1 MSKEWPQRGGAGS
14 GGGSGF
20 PGRRREGQ
28 SPPLS
33 RPPPRRECL
42 RSRAPLTRPQ
52 TPWHTVGEGILALGW
67 RGLGAAQ
74 REAAGARRG
83 DAGAGRG
90 ESALHLG
97 GRRLQAD
104 PELRSRGALRPV
116 PRSQPGRG
124 TGRGATGAGGGL
136 DVRRCGSLGL
146 PMLTEPENNV
156 TSRPTPA
163 AGGERRREPLPG
175 VAGGVVGAWW
185 GVTGAEP
192 IAGVWSPLRLIPR
205 LPNWL
210 SRSILGF
217 QGHCRLI
224 FRAAPWPGDRRQS
237 RDSGHRHARGA
248 WSEAKLT
255 QASASS
261 LGNGFSN
268 RVSRGSGENLW
279 RKG

>member
-14 GGGSGF
+14 GGF

-33 RPPPRRECL
+33 RPPPRRERL
-42 RSRAPLTRPQ
+42 RPGAPLTRPQ
-52 TPWHTVGEGILALGW
+52 TPWHTVGEGVPALGW

-90 ESALHLG
+90 ESARHLG

-104 PELRSRGALRPV
+104 TELRSRGALLPV
-116 PRSQPGRG
+116 PRSQPSRG
-124 TGRGATGAGGGL
+124 TGRGATGAGWGL
-136 DVRRCGSLGL
+136 DVRRCGSLVL

-156 TSRPTPA
+156 TCGPTPA

-175 VAGGVVGAWW
+175 VAGRGGGGANRRGLVVVARN
-185 GVTGAEP
+185 P
-192 IAGVWSPLRLIPR
+192 SPPHLAVPEHPR
-205 LPNWL
+205 LPGPL
-210 SRSILGF
+210 PPHLQSSTL
-217 QGHCRLI
+217 
-224 FRAAPWPGDRRQS
+224 ARRQS

-248 WSEAKLT
+248 WDEAKLT
-255 QASASS
+255 QASASA
-261 LGNGFSN
+261 LRNGLSN
-268 RVSRGSGENLW
+268 RVSRGSGESQW

>member
-1 MSKEWPQRGGAGS
+1 M
-14 GGGSGF
+14 
-20 PGRRREGQ
+20 
-28 SPPLS
+28 
-33 RPPPRRECL
+33 
-42 RSRAPLTRPQ
+42 
-52 TPWHTVGEGILALGW
+52 GEGILALGW

-175 VAGGVVGAWW
+175 VAGGRGGGVVGRD
-185 GVTGAEP
+185 GGGANRRGLVAVALNP
-192 IAGVWSPLRLIPR
+192 SPPELAVPEHPR
-205 LPNWL
+205 LPGPL
-210 SRSILGF
+210 PPHLQSSAL
-217 QGHCRLI
+217 
-224 FRAAPWPGDRRQS
+224 ARRQ
-237 RDSGHRHARGA
+237 
-248 WSEAKLT
+248 ET
-255 QASASS
+255 
-261 LGNGFSN
+261 
-268 RVSRGSGENLW
+268 V
-279 RKG
+279 